1 MGSVTALR
9 LHLRY
14 PRASLPA
21 LVVYGASIIAA
32 NWLIRNWG
40 TAVLPDGTHLVPV
53 GFGLMAP
60 SGTYAAGI
68 TFIARDVVQRTAGRA
83 WSLAVIIPGAAIS
96 ALLSPR
102 LALASATA
110 FFFSELV
117 DYAVFTPLQR
127 RGLVLGVLVSGVA
140 ASVADS
146 TIFLTLAGIPLGVA
160 LPGQLLGKVWIQLA
174 ATPIVAWLRPRLPGA
189 TQADPNFRP
198 AMVGGST
205 RESQVS

>member
-1 MGSVTALR
+1 MGTVTLLR
-9 LHLRY
+9 FRLRY
-14 PRASLPA
+14 PGVSIPA
-21 LVVYGASIIAA
+21 LAVYGASIIAA

-68 TFIARDVVQRTAGRA
+68 TFIARDIVQRTAGRT
-83 WSLAVIIPGAAIS
+83 WSLVVIIPGAAVS

-127 RGLVLGVLVSGVA
+127 RGLVLGVFASGVA
-140 ASVADS
+140 AAIADS
-146 TIFLTLAGIPLGVA
+146 TIFLTLAGIPLPVA
-160 LPGQLLGKVWIQLA
+160 LPGQLLGKIWIQLA

-189 TQADPNFRP
+189 TQADSNFRP
-198 AMVGGST
+198 AVVGGGA
-205 RESQVS
+205 RGSQVS